1 MSRYS
6 CQDDYSYPD
15 SGVLRNKFDVE
26 DQKKLDEIE
35 EEFVTLRSVELS
47 EETIDPPFS
56 IDTIKYIHKKLFGDI
71 YEWAGEFR
79 TIDISKGNSR
89 FANMTYIESSL
100 NEIFS
105 NLAKDSFLNGLN
117 RDDFAEKAAYYMSE
131 INAIHPFR
139 EGNGRTQREFINQL
153 AYNAGYYITWNK
165 IDPEEILNATISS
178 FHSDI
183 LALENLIL
191 ENLKSFEEL

>member
-26 DQKKLDEIE
+26 DQKKLNEIE
-35 EEFVTLRSVELS
+35 EEFVTLRSFELS
-47 EETIDPPFS
+47 EEIIDPPFS

-79 TIDISKGNSR
+79 NIDISKGNSR
-89 FANMTYIESSL
+89 FANVAYIESSL
-100 NEIFS
+100 NEIS
-105 NLAKDSFLNGLN
+105 GNLIKDSFLNGLDRN
-117 RDDFAEKAAYYMSE
+117 DFVKKAACYMSE
-131 INAIHPFR
+131 INAVHPFR

-165 IDPEEILNATISS
+165 IDPAEMLNATIAS
-178 FHSDI
+178 FHSDT
-183 LALENLIL
+183 LALEKLIL